1 MATAVTEVVLG
12 AEPGVSTIDDLPSR
26 SRKFFASLELWLPL
40 GVLVVMA
47 FFCFI
52 WPLIYAM
59 PSPSEPSLLQAN
71 IAPFSPHHILGT
83 DPLGVDEMSQI
94 LYGGR
99 ISLEVGFGVA
109 FLGLVIGGTIGMVAG
124 FAGGIIDTLLMR
136 ILDVFLAFPALVLAI
151 AIVTYL
157 GQSELHV
164 IWAISFF
171 AIPAFARLARAET
184 LSLRERI
191 YIAAARLSGS
201 GNRRILVRHIAPAVF
216 PTLLTFSLLGV
227 AISIIIESGLS
238 FLGLGVPAEV
248 PSWGKMI
255 AVGQTY
261 IASSPHLVIIPGI
274 FLFVTVVALN
284 LSGDAL
290 RARWGAR

>member
-1 MATAVTEVVLG
+1 
-12 AEPGVSTIDDLPSR
+12 
-26 SRKFFASLELWLPL
+26 
-40 GVLVVMA
+40 
-47 FFCFI
+47 
-52 WPLIYAM
+52 
-59 PSPSEPSLLQAN
+59 
-71 IAPFSPHHILGT
+71 
-83 DPLGVDEMSQI
+83 
-94 LYGGR
+94 
-99 ISLEVGFGVA
+99 
-109 FLGLVIGGTIGMVAG
+109 
-124 FAGGIIDTLLMR
+124 MR

-171 AIPAFARLARAET
+171 SIPAFARLARAET

-201 GNRRILVRHIAPAVF
+201 GNRRILVRHVAPAVF

-261 IASSPHLVIIPGI
+261 ITSSPHLVIIPGI
-274 FLFVTVVALN
+274 FLFVTIVALN